1 MKEVKSYKSILIQ
14 FQFVLFFLGIFLIQN
29 CFDLHSESKQESQ
42 LQQSIYLIDRYY
54 FWSSEEILDPETI
67 SKDQWLP
74 IGNNSLGFK
83 TKEKEFL
90 YIKFSDQFIRQLQ
103 SPILYSEIAIE
114 TLKVFQGKDIVYIT
128 KDLDFIF
135 PHLIALNPEPKGN
148 IIIQFQSRYNGFIGM
163 DREVI
168 FKNHSQALIDLFMD
182 NFLKTFFAPIL
193 LVLSIIFLGFYF
205 LRRKEMIFFNFS
217 ILLFSA
223 SLIEVLN
230 GFVGFSLRQYAAYI
244 VPITFLNFTFFP
256 FALLLFLISVFPPFF
271 RNLFKL
277 IAIIHIIVFTL
288 SIIQNYESGI
298 SFLNSEEDYNW
309 IVVLEACVAIFSS
322 FYVFLKGN
330 RKLREIIIGIL
341 IIVITGLHDTLA
353 DLEII
358 NHQLRIIHYGFF
370 LMLGFFGYY
379 VFKHYLEL
387 LHSINRMNSE
397 LRIKNKELQRLIQID
412 KDLALAHALQK
423 SLLSSKYNE
432 DDKVR
437 IIGFSQNLES
447 VGGDYFDHT
456 KDSMGNWAFL
466 IADVSGHGI
475 SSAMVAAMSKMAFV
489 GAGPYLQFPARVFHL
504 MNRHLVGKTKNLFIT
519 ASYLFIDTE
528 SYIAT
533 FSNAGHP
540 CFFLIRNS
548 EKEVKQ
554 LTAKG
559 KPLGLFSHQ
568 SYAEETVSIQPKD
581 KILLYTDGIFDL
593 LNEEGESFGEDRL
606 KSLLWEYRFHNI
618 QDLSSILQD
627 SLFRFSNGWKHQM
640 DDLSFL
646 LVEIK

>member
-1 MKEVKSYKSILIQ
+1 MKEVKPYKSILVPI
-14 FQFVLFFLGIFLIQN
+14 QFVLFFLLIFSIQN
-29 CFDLHSESKQESQ
+29 CFDLHSESKQEIQ
-42 LQQSIYLIDRYY
+42 LQQSVYLIDRYY
-54 FWSSEEILDPETI
+54 YWSSEEILDPETI
-67 SKDQWLP
+67 QESKWLP
-74 IGNNSLGFK
+74 ISTKTLGFK
-83 TKEKEFL
+83 KKENEYL

-103 SPILYSEIAIE
+103 SPILYTEIALE
-114 TLKVFQGKDIVYIT
+114 TFKVFQGKDNVYIS
-128 KDLDFIF
+128 KEFDFIF
-135 PHLIALNPEPKGN
+135 PHLIPLSPEPKGF
-148 IIIQFQSRYNGFIGM
+148 IYIQFQSRYKNFIGL
-163 DREVI
+163 DHEVI
-168 FKNHSQALIDLFMD
+168 FKNHTKALIDLFIE
-182 NFLKTFFAPIL
+182 NLTKTFFSPIL
-193 LVLSIIFLGFYF
+193 LVLSFIFMGFYF
-205 LRRKEMIFFNFS
+205 LRRKEIIFLNFS
-217 ILLFSA
+217 ILLLSA

-230 GFVGFSLRQYAAYI
+230 GFVGFSLRQYAFYI
-244 VPITFLNFTFFP
+244 VPLTFLNFTFFP
-256 FALLLFLISVFPPFF
+256 FAFLLFLISVFPPFF
-271 RNLFKL
+271 KKVFKF
-277 IAIIHIIVFTL
+277 IAIVHIIVFL
-288 SIIQNYESGI
+288 SSIIRNYELGV

-309 IVVLEACVAIFSS
+309 IVVLEAIIAILSS
-322 FYVFLKGN
+322 VYVFLKGN
-330 RKLREIIIGIL
+330 RQIREIILGIL
-341 IIVITGLHDTLA
+341 VIVCAGLHDTLV
-353 DLEII
+353 DLEILHYQI
-358 NHQLRIIHYGFF
+358 RFIHYGFF

-379 VFKHYLEL
+379 VFKHYWEL
-387 LHSINRMNSE
+387 LHSINRMNTE
-397 LRIKNKELQRLIQID
+397 LRLKNKELQRLIQID

-432 DDKVR
+432 DDKIR

-528 SYIAT
+528 SYTAT

-540 CFFLIRNS
+540 SFYLIRNT
-548 EKEVKQ
+548 EKDVIQ

-559 KPLGLFSHQ
+559 KPLGLFSQQ
-568 SYAEETVSIQPKD
+568 SYVEEIVGIQPKD

-593 LNEEGESFGEDRL
+593 LNEHGESFGEDRL
-606 KSLLWEYRFHNI
+606 KSLLWEYRYYNI

-646 LVEIK
+646 LVEVK